1 MRETAA
7 RDSRRQLGCS
17 LYVHQ
22 HVCVWSLWRDVDEG
36 GGEGRL
42 LVSDFINE
50 GGNVFI
56 PGLDTP
62 TTFLT
67 NPSCCVRVCWRVC
80 VCAWFLDQALAQPDS
95 QQCIF
100 NRAFPPGCQPVPPW
114 RDNSPADA
122 PTALPTQPTSSTHN
136 LLPWSWRKEGGVWLK
151 KKQKRPKTI
160 RRGKEKKK
168 RCAVFLHKA
177 SYVLPNEWVCD
188 S

>member
-1 MRETAA
+1 MYFTLREKQILLSFSSQHLLVMRETAA

-80 VCAWFLDQALAQPDS
+80 VRGFWTRHWLSPIPSSVSLTGPS
-95 QQCIF
+95 R
-100 NRAFPPGCQPVPPW
+100 RAASLFPPDGTTAQLTPPQPCQHNPRLRPTICSPDPDGRRVGC
-114 RDNSPADA
+114 D
-122 PTALPTQPTSSTHN
+122 
-136 LLPWSWRKEGGVWLK
+136 
-151 KKQKRPKTI
+151 
-160 RRGKEKKK
+160 
-168 RCAVFLHKA
+168 
-177 SYVLPNEWVCD
+177 
-188 S
+188 